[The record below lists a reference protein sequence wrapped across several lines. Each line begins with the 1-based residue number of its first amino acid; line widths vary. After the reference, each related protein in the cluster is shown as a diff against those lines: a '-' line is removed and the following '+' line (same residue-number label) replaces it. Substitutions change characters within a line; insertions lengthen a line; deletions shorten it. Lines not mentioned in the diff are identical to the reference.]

1 MKIKLLL
8 CFILIASFS
17 NLHAQQDSTKK
28 PVPAH
33 IDFIGKYSFPV
44 GSVVPQVEIVGDSLS
59 ALTMNSEAGS
69 SPLVHT
75 EGDNFEITS
84 FSGTA
89 SFKRNDTTR
98 QVIAI
103 HIEAMGY
110 ILDGEKDKNGTGF
123 TWKVLLQPSNQ
134 IVASINHSKA
144 KLESA
149 D

>member
-17 NLHAQQDSTKK
+17 SLHAQQDSTKK

-44 GSVVPQVEIVGDSLS
+44 GSVVPHVEVVGDSLS
-59 ALTMNSEAGS
+59 TLTMNSEAGS

-123 TWKVLLQPSNQ
+123 TWKVRLQPSLHT
-134 IVASINHSKA
+134 VASTNHSKA